1 VIEKF
6 NASTGSSSPCLP
18 PLQQVLS
25 KALPAKFRRD
35 ERAQTQ
41 FLPQETEVLHEPRDG
56 VWHYVQRD
64 LKMPFR
70 FYLSF
75 QCSL

>member
-56 VWHYVQRD
+56 V
-64 LKMPFR
+64 
-70 FYLSF
+70 
-75 QCSL
+75 